1 MQNEQQEPLAA
12 NKDAEYDLEGKSHFS
27 EVRTG
32 CQQSKA
38 PSKSQNCSKS
48 NGNKSF
54 LFGVLKFIGVG
65 TRSIQLEDRSHNQEE
80 YHPVEYVNDSKG

>member
-27 EVRTG
+27 EVRTS

-38 PSKSQNCSKS
+38 PSKSQHCSKT
-48 NGNKSF
+48 NGNHNF
-54 LFGVLKFIGVG
+54 LFALLFVGVC
-65 TRSIQLEDRSHNQEE
+65 QDRSHDQEE
-80 YHPVEYVNDSKG
+80 YHPVEYVIDSKG

>member
-27 EVRTG
+27 EIRTS

-48 NGNKSF
+48 NGNYNF
-54 LFGVLKFIGVG
+54 LFALLFVG
-65 TRSIQLEDRSHNQEE
+65 IDAWLAQLEDRSHDQEE